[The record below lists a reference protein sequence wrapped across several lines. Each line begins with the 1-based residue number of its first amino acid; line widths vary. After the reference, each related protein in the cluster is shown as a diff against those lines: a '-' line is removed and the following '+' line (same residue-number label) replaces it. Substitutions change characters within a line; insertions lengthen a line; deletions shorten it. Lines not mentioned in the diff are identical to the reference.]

1 MGDYP
6 TTTGEGFKLSNA
18 IIITII
24 KMLNSNFSIKDIID
38 SLDVSKFEINK
49 AIALSDFNTGS
60 LTIRQS
66 IDLDDETQL

>member
-1 MGDYP
+1 
-6 TTTGEGFKLSNA
+6 
-18 IIITII
+18 
-24 KMLNSNFSIKDIID
+24 MLNSNFSIQDIID

-66 IDLDDETQL
+66 IDLDDENQL